1 MEQYWK
7 LLWSFL
13 EWIEKSVHSKRVSF
27 WSWDKIGTFSFEHVK
42 GMSVKLSDHFERFF
56 CSQKSKNIGKIQFQ
70 QDGAILDVL
79 RPVFQ
84 DRIISSRVN
93 IGWPPWSC
101 GFIPLDNLLWGSSKC
116 LTVICELQL
125 HTIDNVFESWTNR
138 VVLFYFFYTNRK
150 NCTFK

>member
-1 MEQYWK
+1 MKSLCIQNESLFGVGFGPETKYGHFPSK
-7 LLWSFL
+7 MIK
-13 EWIEKSVHSKRVSF
+13 EWPLSY
-27 WSWDKIGTFSFEHVK
+27 HV
-42 GMSVKLSDHFERFF
+42 ERFF

-79 RPVFQ
+79 RPIFQ
-84 DRIISSRVN
+84 DRIISSRAN

-125 HTIDNVFESWTNR
+125 HTIDNVFES
-138 VVLFYFFYTNRK
+138 
-150 NCTFK
+150 